1 MEKQIKEG
9 PAGCRIYSRG
19 VASIKSHSGTCVSD
33 APASSLRSFI
43 IWIPVSLSL
52 AFRSLGNG
60 INPRASLFPLDSRGH
75 FHRSACDQN
84 YILLFFISA
93 ILEILMPRAVF
104 DASHFYFHS
113 DSALHGNTFSEC
125 VVIPKEKETVKIRQS
140 YLNGEC
146 IVYFS
151 YTYSSCVC
159 IFHILISQIFLCVC
173 TRWPHESE
181 SENENGFRHRQDR
194 EAFESI

>member
-1 MEKQIKEG
+1 
-9 PAGCRIYSRG
+9 

-33 APASSLRSFI
+33 APASSLRSSI

-84 YILLFFISA
+84 YILLFFFISA

-113 DSALHGNTFSEC
+113 DSALHGNKFSEC

-140 YLNGEC
+140 FLNGES

-151 YTYSSCVC
+151 YTYSSSVYAFS
-159 IFHILISQIFLCVC
+159 IF
-173 TRWPHESE
+173 
-181 SENENGFRHRQDR
+181 
-194 EAFESI
+194 

>member
-1 MEKQIKEG
+1 MCI
-9 PAGCRIYSRG
+9 GCS
-19 VASIKSHSGTCVSD
+19 
-33 APASSLRSFI
+33 
-43 IWIPVSLSL
+43 
-52 AFRSLGNG
+52 
-60 INPRASLFPLDSRGH
+60 SLFPALFHHLDSGFSFSGFSLAGKWNKPTCLAFPPRLPRA
-75 FHRSACDQN
+75 FSSFCMWPELYSAF
-84 YILLFFISA
+84 FFISA

-113 DSALHGNTFSEC
+113 DSALHGNKFSEC

-140 YLNGEC
+140 FLNGES